1 MAGSMGGHRE
11 VPDLTWP
18 LTRDVVTNPN
28 NVQGDLLKSS
38 LPNEPLV
45 LVSEFGNVHLSENRT
60 LLEVWLDFD
69 ELLGARLSVGYK
81 LLRLFLLR

>member
-1 MAGSMGGHRE
+1 MGGHRE
-11 VPDLTWP
+11 VADLTWP
-18 LTRDVVTNPN
+18 LTRDVVTNAN